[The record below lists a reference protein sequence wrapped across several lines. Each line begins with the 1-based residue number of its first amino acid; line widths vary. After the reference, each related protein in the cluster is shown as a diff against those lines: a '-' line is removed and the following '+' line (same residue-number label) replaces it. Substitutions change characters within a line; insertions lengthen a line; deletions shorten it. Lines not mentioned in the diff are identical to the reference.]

1 MDQPAGQKAPFGVSS
16 QRQSVANRPAYSGR
30 PSSGPWETMRWCVVG
45 HRHRPGKGEIAQPA
59 GAHGIVRAK
68 TVADEPAPV
77 VTAVQE
83 RAIRVQLAAEAMRQD
98 GWVWLPGR
106 PLIAATASC
115 WLSRDPA
122 ANT

>member
-1 MDQPAGQKAPFGVSS
+1 VTDP
-16 QRQSVANRPAYSGR
+16 SVTLR
-30 PSSGPWETMRWCVVG
+30 PSDPHLGAGLRVVLF
-45 HRHRPGKGEIAQPA
+45 
-59 GAHGIVRAK
+59 RAK

-77 VTAVQE
+77 VTTVQE
-83 RAIRVQLAAEAMRQD
+83 RAIRVQLAAEAMPQD

-106 PLIAATASC
+106 PLMAATASC